1 VKVADVASGLNWYAI
16 QTRSRHEKLVARQ
29 LEGQGITTF
38 LPLTTKLHRWSDR
51 QKMVQLPLFPGY
63 AFVQIPYVPEQRV
76 RVLRIDGVVSFV
88 GQRGQ
93 GIPIPDGQIDGVK
106 ALISGNVP
114 FSSHPF
120 LQVGQRVRIRGGA
133 LEGVEGLLVS
143 RDGGR
148 NLIISVE
155 PIQRSLSINL
165 DGYNVEPV

>member
-1 VKVADVASGLNWYAI
+1 MASGLNWYAV

-93 GIPIPDGQIDGVK
+93 GISIPDGQIDGVK